1 MKYIKSTCI
10 ILCFISYYSCTKE
23 ISVDVAHE
31 KQTIIFGGI
40 QNGTNNIVLNIQQS
54 VPLNSTA
61 SFETV
66 NDASVSVF
74 TRNTSETSSLVTDNF
89 IVNQGKYTSSE
100 VITTTIGNAYWIE
113 VTLLDGTVFKSEE
126 ETLKPIVPIEA
137 IEISNEDLV
146 SISFS
151 DPSNDRNFY
160 TFGIDLFLNGQLVSS
175 TTSESNDVVFDGN
188 NNASVE
194 IDLFRF
200 NDDDEDD
207 EVTITYDALR
217 ARLQNINFS
226 SYQFY
231 LNQSAQIEAND
242 SESSGDP
249 SQLFATPPVNLL
261 GNITNTT
268 TNKIALGNFTV
279 NSESII
285 NQ

>member
-1 MKYIKSTCI
+1 MKHIKSICI
-10 ILCFISYYSCTKE
+10 LLYVISYYSCTKE
-23 ISVDVAHE
+23 ISVNVAHE

-40 QNGTNNIVLNIQQS
+40 QNGTNNIVVNIQQS
-54 VPLNSTA
+54 VPLNSTE
-61 SFETV
+61 SFEIV
-66 NDASVSVF
+66 DDAAISVF
-74 TRNTSETSSLVTDNF
+74 TRNILGTSSLVTDDF
-89 IVNQGKYTSSE
+89 TVNQGRYTS
-100 VITTTIGNAYWIE
+100 VDAITTTIGHKYWIE
-113 VTLLDGTVFKSEE
+113 VTLLDGTIFRSEE
-126 ETLKPIVPIEA
+126 EELKPIVPIQS
-137 IEISNEDLV
+137 IEISNEDIV
-146 SISFS
+146 SIQFE
-151 DPSNDRNFY
+151 DPANDRNFY
-160 TFGIDLFLNGQLVSS
+160 TFNIDLFLNGQLVSS
-175 TTSESNDVVFDGN
+175 TVSQSNDVVFDGN
-188 NNASVE
+188 DNASVE

-200 NDDDEDD
+200 NDEDD
-207 EVTITYDALR
+207 EVTITYDTLR

-279 NSESII
+279 NSESIV

>member
-1 MKYIKSTCI
+1 MKHIKSICI
-10 ILCFISYYSCTKE
+10 LLCVISYYSCTKE
-23 ISVDVAHE
+23 ISVNVAHE

-40 QNGTNNIVLNIQQS
+40 QNGTNNIVVNIQQS
-54 VPLNSTA
+54 VPLNSTE
-61 SFETV
+61 SFEIV
-66 NDASVSVF
+66 DDAAISVF
-74 TRNTSETSSLVTDNF
+74 TRNISGTSSLVTDDF
-89 IVNQGKYTSSE
+89 TVNQGRYTS
-100 VITTTIGNAYWIE
+100 VDAITTTIGHKYWIE
-113 VTLLDGTVFKSEE
+113 VTLLDGTIFRSEE
-126 ETLKPIVPIEA
+126 EELKPIVPIQS
-137 IEISNEDLV
+137 IEISNEDIV
-146 SISFS
+146 SIQFE
-151 DPSNDRNFY
+151 DPANDRNFY
-160 TFGIDLFLNGQLVSS
+160 TFNIDLFLNGQLVSS
-175 TTSESNDVVFDGN
+175 TVSQSNDVVFDGN
-188 NNASVE
+188 DNATVE

-200 NDDDEDD
+200 TDEDD
-207 EVTITYDALR
+207 EVTITYDTLR

-279 NSESII
+279 NSESIV

>member
-1 MKYIKSTCI
+1 MKYIKSISI
-10 ILCFISYYSCTKE
+10 IICFISYYSCTKE

-40 QNGTNNIVLNIQQS
+40 KNGTNSIIINIQQS
-54 VPLNSTA
+54 VPLNSTT

-74 TRNTSETSSLVTDNF
+74 TRNTSGTSSLVTDNF
-89 IVNQGKYTSSE
+89 IANQGRYTSLE
-100 VITTTIGNAYWIE
+100 AITTTIGNKYWIE
-113 VTLLDGTVFKSEE
+113 VTLLDGTIFKSEE
-126 ETLKPIVPIEA
+126 ETLKAIVPIEA
-137 IEISNEDLV
+137 IEISNEDIV

-188 NNASVE
+188 DNASVE

-200 NDDDEDD
+200 NDDDDD
-207 EVTITYDALR
+207 EVTITYDVLR

>member
-1 MKYIKSTCI
+1 MKYIKYIC
-10 ILCFISYYSCTKE
+10 LLFCFISYYSCTKE

-40 QNGTNNIVLNIQQS
+40 KNGTNPIVIDIQQS

-61 SFETV
+61 SFEAV

-74 TRNTSETSSLVTDNF
+74 TRNTAGTSSIITDNF
-89 IVNQGKYTSSE
+89 SVNQGRYTSVGE
-100 VITTTIGNAYWIE
+100 VSTTIGHTYWIE
-113 VTLLDGTVFKSEE
+113 VTLIDGTIFRSEE
-126 ETLKPIVPIEA
+126 EELKAVVPIES
-137 IEISNEDLV
+137 IEISNEDIV
-146 SISFS
+146 TIQFA
-151 DPSNDRNFY
+151 DPANDRNFY
-160 TFGIDLFLNGQLVSS
+160 TFNIDLFLNGQLVSS
-175 TTSESNDVVFDGN
+175 TISQSNDVVFDGN
-188 NNASVE
+188 ENASVE
-194 IDLFRF
+194 IDLFDF
-200 NDDDEDD
+200 IDEDD
-207 EVTITYDALR
+207 EVTITYDTLR

-261 GNITNTT
+261 GNITNIS
-268 TNKIALGNFTV
+268 TNKTALGNFTV
-279 NSESII
+279 NSESIV